1 MTQYRTLQKKQV
13 GQSTQPYPHRPTRP
27 NIVMTLLETVIG
39 LCCLLYMIVYSTSN
53 RKRNAGPC
61 DM

>member
-13 GQSTQPYPHRPTRP
+13 GQSTQPYPQRPTWP

-39 LCCLLYMIVYSTSN
+39 PCCLLYVIVYNTSN
-53 RKRNAGPC
+53 SKCNAGPC